1 MKKTKNWL
9 LNDGEYILNQHSDV
23 PILSGTLKLK
33 VINHHYEGDWSYWSN
48 RIGKYPGVRKEVTT
62 LLRRQKNKCTFCQAT
77 FKPID
82 LMEIEHIKPKSEGSE
97 NTYKNKQL
105 LMIC

>member
-1 MKKTKNWL
+1 M
-9 LNDGEYILNQHSDV
+9 ND
-23 PILSGTLKLK
+23 
-33 VINHHYEGDWSYWSN
+33 HYEGDWSYWSN
-48 RIGKYPGVRKEVTT
+48 RISKYPGVRKEVTT

-77 FKPID
+77 FKPTD
-82 LMEIEHIKPKSEGSE
+82 LMEIEHIKSKSEGVE